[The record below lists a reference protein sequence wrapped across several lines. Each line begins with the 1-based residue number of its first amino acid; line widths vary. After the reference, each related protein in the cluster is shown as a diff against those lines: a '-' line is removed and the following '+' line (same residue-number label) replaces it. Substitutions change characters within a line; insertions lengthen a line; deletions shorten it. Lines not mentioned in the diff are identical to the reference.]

1 MRPAGTP
8 SRRVLKPA
16 GASGNT
22 RTSSGPSTMGLAL
35 FPRPC
40 AGGGPWVSPVP
51 AAGAAASSRIDAV
64 TASALFLIAM
74 TLIWS
79 IFVS

>member
-22 RTSSGPSTMGLAL
+22 RTSSGPRTMGRATFL
-35 FPRPC
+35 RPC
-40 AGGGPWVSPVP
+40 ADEGPSVPPGLAP
-51 AAGAAASSRIDAV
+51 AAAASRIDAV
-64 TASALFLIAM
+64 TTRALFFIAVILFAG
-74 TLIWS
+74 TL
-79 IFVS
+79 